1 MRGKGLPK
9 MFFFLVN
16 YCLPFFLPRVPQN
29 WFICFYNF
37 WVQFWVPFFGV
48 LEFFG
53 CLLGAFLGLLI
64 LFWEA
69 LRAKKRRMSHA
80 KTTFV
85 KMQFFGS
92 LKLLMVLLGS
102 SWSLLGRSGPRVGP
116 NMGSKGSRQ
125 VNSKMLKND
134 DKTVQFWPPKLAP
147 KIVLNEIA
155 GLRHFLPSK
164 HL

>member
-1 MRGKGLPK
+1 MVFL
-9 MFFFLVN
+9 FFFLFVV
-16 YCLPFFLPRVPQN
+16 LVPK
-29 WFICFYNF
+29 IAPKC
-37 WVQFWVPFFGV
+37 VQFLIIFGSNFGSLFFGV

-53 CLLGAFLGLLI
+53 CLLRAFLGPLT

-69 LRAKKRRMSHA
+69 LRAKKRRMSNA

-116 NMGSKGSRQ
+116 NMGSKGSRK
-125 VNSKMLKND
+125 VNSKMLQND
-134 DKTVQFWPPKLAP
+134 DKTMQFWPPKFGP
-147 KIVLNEIA
+147 KTDQNEIA
-155 GLRHFLPSK
+155 GLRHFLPRR
-164 HL
+164 HFL